1 LTEVNRLNAVDQLT
15 NSDKIESE
23 YPFFLLYLKSLA
35 TGTVSR
41 LVMLKTISEKSIF
54 KNISPYI
61 TQILVLTADW
71 RYPQAKA
78 VEFLSQKVPTKDFQR
93 FLYKFSQSISSGE
106 PLPPFVDR
114 EFRTFF
120 TEYDAMK
127 NQSLDKLKTLSDA
140 YLPLLSVT
148 LFLCTTMLVSSI
160 FYNPEMMVM
169 LTIMAVVAISIMLY
183 LISWMMFKQAKP
195 DEIMIDQDIKSS
207 TRSRL
212 EKISMI
218 CLGASILSLALPL
231 PDYFYHLVVIGV
243 LLLIPG
249 YLGKRY
255 INNIKKAE
263 ENFPA
268 FLRYLGSNLKV
279 DIPLKEVIKESLEI
293 DFGALNKPLK
303 DLYNRL
309 EMRVEP
315 KIAWL
320 SFETDV
326 DSRLIQRINV
336 ILTDTLATGGD
347 VNQNSK
353 QLEEFYGTYTSLRR
367 KRYNAVSYH
376 TGIVI
381 PLYAVMA
388 ALFATLDGFFTS
400 LSSFMGRISQM
411 VDFIASPPIDFMRF
425 FFMFTLTIF
434 ALNNVFSI
442 YNVEGDSRFTMLFF
456 LGMQLTVGGFLYIV
470 INTAILGYLG
480 SMIGVGF

>member
-1 LTEVNRLNAVDQLT
+1 LTEVNRLDVVDQLT
-15 NSDKIESE
+15 NSDKVESE

-54 KNISPYI
+54 KSISPYI

-106 PLPPFVDR
+106 PLPPFIDR

-212 EKISMI
+212 EKIAMI
-218 CLGASILSLALPL
+218 CLGASILSLAFPM
-231 PDYFYHLVVIGV
+231 PDYFYHIVVVGV

-255 INNIKKAE
+255 IN
-263 ENFPA
+263 
-268 FLRYLGSNLKV
+268 LL
-279 DIPLKEVIKESLEI
+279 
-293 DFGALNKPLK
+293 
-303 DLYNRL
+303 
-309 EMRVEP
+309 
-315 KIAWL
+315 
-320 SFETDV
+320 
-326 DSRLIQRINV
+326 
-336 ILTDTLATGGD
+336 
-347 VNQNSK
+347 
-353 QLEEFYGTYTSLRR
+353 
-367 KRYNAVSYH
+367 
-376 TGIVI
+376 
-381 PLYAVMA
+381 
-388 ALFATLDGFFTS
+388 
-400 LSSFMGRISQM
+400 
-411 VDFIASPPIDFMRF
+411 
-425 FFMFTLTIF
+425 
-434 ALNNVFSI
+434 
-442 YNVEGDSRFTMLFF
+442 
-456 LGMQLTVGGFLYIV
+456 
-470 INTAILGYLG
+470 
-480 SMIGVGF
+480 